1 MSKNVL
7 LTGGAGFIGH
17 LVIKEILVNTDWNLI
32 VIDRLSYAGNL
43 ERINEVLGEVDEDSK
58 KRVNFFYHDLKAEP
72 HEGIIDK
79 LSEVNI
85 ILHIGASSH
94 VTRSVKNPLVF
105 VQDNIL
111 GTFNLLEFARKLEN
125 LELFYYF
132 STDEVFGPSEADV
145 KFLEWDRYNS
155 KNPYSATKAA
165 AEELTIAY
173 ANTYSIPSLITHCSN
188 VYGERQH
195 SEKFIPNTIKKILN
209 DEEILIHTDSNN
221 IPGSRYYI
229 YNQDL
234 VKSILFLTKNFSTVR
249 EKAYEAQKKEP
260 TKVNITGASLISNL
274 EVAELIS
281 KKLNKDFKFQL
292 QNKDPD
298 RPGHDIKYGLDNTL
312 LTNLGGVF
320 DRDFEKGIDETVDWY
335 LNNKSWL

>member
-1 MSKNVL
+1 M
-7 LTGGAGFIGH
+7 
-17 LVIKEILVNTDWNLI
+17 
-32 VIDRLSYAGNL
+32 
-43 ERINEVLGEVDEDSK
+43 
-58 KRVNFFYHDLKAEP
+58 
-72 HEGIIDK
+72 
-79 LSEVNI
+79 
-85 ILHIGASSH
+85 
-94 VTRSVKNPLVF
+94 
-105 VQDNIL
+105 
-111 GTFNLLEFARKLEN
+111 
-125 LELFYYF
+125 
-132 STDEVFGPSEADV
+132 FGPSEADV

-292 QNKDPD
+292 QNQDPD